1 MRKIIR
7 LTERDLTKLVKRVLN
22 ESKLNE
28 PTIGENNTYTSFD
41 EAYSFMMELD
51 EHLNE
56 LAPSDNVCDEKH
68 LNMLHRIYNTA
79 HYKVDE
85 LKKKYKSGVDL
96 PAQRNFSSNSN
107 EEKINDFIKKYDHLP
122 DSKFY
127 EFAELLSKEIG
138 VSVEEIRKMRLNFI
152 KKKYSKLLK
161 PKHHDEGRMRKDP
174 HHKQAQEMF
183 SMAGTWLDCCKKGYY
198 DCDDDDPPFKFND
211 GPFKY
216 KEPNVT
222 YEPIGTGGG
231 QPTKD
236 DKSDNINPSREMSEQ
251 IRRTLRKLL

>member
-7 LTERDLTKLVKRVLN
+7 RTERDLTKLVKRVLN

-56 LAPSDNVCDEKH
+56 LAPSDNVCDKKH

-122 DSKFY
+122 DPKFY
-127 EFAELLSKEIG
+127 EFAELLSK
-138 VSVEEIRKMRLNFI
+138 
-152 KKKYSKLLK
+152 
-161 PKHHDEGRMRKDP
+161 
-174 HHKQAQEMF
+174 
-183 SMAGTWLDCCKKGYY
+183 
-198 DCDDDDPPFKFND
+198 
-211 GPFKY
+211 
-216 KEPNVT
+216 
-222 YEPIGTGGG
+222 
-231 QPTKD
+231 
-236 DKSDNINPSREMSEQ
+236 
-251 IRRTLRKLL
+251 

>member
-28 PTIGENNTYTSFD
+28 PTIGENNTYASFD

-51 EHLNE
+51 EYLNE
-56 LAPSDNVCDEKH
+56 LAPSDKVCSERH
-68 LNMLHRIYNTA
+68 LKMLNRIYNTA
-79 HYKVDE
+79 HYMVLE
-85 LKKKYKSGVDL
+85 LRDKYKGGPDL
-96 PAQRNFSSNSN
+96 PAQRNYSSNSN
-107 EEKINDFIKKYDHLP
+107 DEKINDFIKKYDHLP
-122 DSKFY
+122 DTKFY

-138 VSVEEIRKMRLNFI
+138 VSVEEIENKRSEFI
-152 KKKYSKLLK
+152 KKEFSKLLK
-161 PKHHDEGRMRKDP
+161 PEWDEGRMRKDSQ
-174 HHKQAQEMF
+174 HKQAQEMF
-183 SMAGTWLDCCKKGYY
+183 SMARTWLDCCKKGYY
-198 DCDDDDPPFKFND
+198 DCDDDDPPFKFNK

-222 YEPIGTGGG
+222 YEPIKTGGG

-236 DKSDNINPSREMSEQ
+236 DKLDSKNPGREMSEQ

>member
-7 LTERDLTKLVKRVLN
+7 LTENDLTKIVKRILV

-28 PTIGENNTYTSFD
+28 PSVGEKNTYTSFD

-56 LAPSDNVCDEKH
+56 LAPNDEVCDKRH
-68 LNMLHRIYNTA
+68 LNMLHRLYNTA
-79 HYKVDE
+79 HHKVIE
-85 LKKKYKSGVDL
+85 LREKYKGGSDL
-96 PAQRNFSSNSN
+96 PAQRNFSSSSN
-107 EEKINDFIKKYDHLP
+107 EEKINDFIKKYDNLP
-122 DSKFY
+122 DKKFY

-138 VSVEEIRKMRLNFI
+138 VSVEEIKKMRLDFI

-161 PKHHDEGRMRKDP
+161 PKYDEGRMRKDP
-174 HHKQAQEMF
+174 HYKQAQEIF

-231 QPTKD
+231 QPTID
-236 DKSDNINPSREMSEQ
+236 DKSYSRDREMSEQ
-251 IRRTLRKLL
+251 IIKILKKLI

>member
-56 LAPSDNVCDEKH
+56 LAPSDNVCDKKH

-107 EEKINDFIKKYDHLP
+107 EEKINDFIKKYNLHHG
-122 DSKFY
+122 
-127 EFAELLSKEIG
+127 LSGLTI
-138 VSVEEIRKMRLNFI
+138 V
-152 KKKYSKLLK
+152 
-161 PKHHDEGRMRKDP
+161 P
-174 HHKQAQEMF
+174 
-183 SMAGTWLDCCKKGYY
+183 
-198 DCDDDDPPFKFND
+198 
-211 GPFKY
+211 
-216 KEPNVT
+216 
-222 YEPIGTGGG
+222 
-231 QPTKD
+231 PTKVGPMTETDSEDSD
-236 DKSDNINPSREMSEQ
+236 D
-251 IRRTLRKLL
+251 